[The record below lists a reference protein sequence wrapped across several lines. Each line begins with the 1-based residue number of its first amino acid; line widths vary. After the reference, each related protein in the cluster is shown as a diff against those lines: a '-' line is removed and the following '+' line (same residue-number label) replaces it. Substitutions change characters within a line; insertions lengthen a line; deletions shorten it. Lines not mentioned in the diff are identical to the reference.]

1 MPFLKLTS
9 DFLFK
14 TLFSQNPDLLT
25 YLVNSTLGEEQVSS
39 VKTIN
44 PAIPKEILSDKLSV
58 LDIKAKDQYNNI
70 FHIEMQAS
78 PQDFYTKRA
87 IYYWA
92 KLYFRQLNQGNLYS
106 DLKKVYSISFL
117 NFSGIP
123 HSKRYH
129 FTFLTLDKYDPKIR
143 LTDDFE
149 VHILEIP
156 RFKKKLE
163 ELESSLDTW
172 LYVIKRSSKLKEK
185 EMKAIIEK
193 NPIME
198 KTFSELERISMDEKT
213 RELYEMREIGLHDYN
228 TNIQS
233 AFERGEKKGE
243 KKGEERGIKKESRKS
258 KRREHKKDIRTAIK
272 LRSSGMSLE
281 FISQI
286 TELPIPWLKR
296 FFERIEKASSK
307 NGA

>member
-14 TLFSQNPDLLT
+14 TLFSQNPDLLA
-25 YLVNSTLGEEQVSS
+25 YLVNSALGKAQVSS
-39 VKTIN
+39 VKIIN

-156 RFKKKLE
+156 RFKKTLE
-163 ELESSLDTW
+163 ELESSLDRW
-172 LYVIKRSSKLKEK
+172 LYVIKRSSRLKEK
-185 EMKAIIEK
+185 EMEAIIEK

-233 AFERGEKKGE
+233 AFERGEK
-243 KKGEERGIKKESRKS
+243 RGIRKGQ
-258 KRREHKKDIRTAIK
+258 KREHKRTIRNTAIK

-281 FISQI
+281 FMSQI
-286 TELPIPWLKR
+286 TELSIPWLKK
-296 FFERIEKASSK
+296 FFEKIEKSSSK